1 MEEKEK
7 KTKERASTA
16 TLRKASKKGEVTQKM
31 MSFRVDADVWDAM
44 QGLPN
49 KGRFLNDLV
58 RHHYGLGK

>member
-1 MEEKEK
+1 MEENNK
-7 KTKERASTA
+7 KKAERASTA
-16 TLRKASKKGEVTQKM
+16 TLRKASKHGEVTQKM
-31 MSFRVDADVWDAM
+31 MSFRVDADVWEAM

>member
-1 MEEKEK
+1 MEKNEKTK
-7 KTKERASTA
+7 KERASKA

-31 MSFRVDADVWDAM
+31 MSFRVDADVWESM

-58 RHHYGLGK
+58 RRHYCLGK

>member
-31 MSFRVDADVWDAM
+31 MSFRVDSDVWDAM
-44 QGLPN
+44 QVLPN

-58 RHHYGLGK
+58 RNHYGLGK

>member
-49 KGRFLNDLV
+49 LYQ
-58 RHHYGLGK
+58 H